1 MLRGLTLYCE
11 GEKKHSLMYSVE
23 ITSVYRCSEAISCGV
38 KQGLVC
44 VGVNTSE
51 SLEEHYGGEFW
62 LITVVNE

>member
-11 GEKKHSLMYSVE
+11 VKSHSLIYSVE
-23 ITSVYRCSEAISCGV
+23 ITSVYRCSEAKSCGV

-51 SLEEHYGGEFW
+51 SPEERYGGQFW